1 MNRTVHIPV
10 LPAEVLRYLAPAA
23 GETFVD
29 ATIGMGG
36 HASLIA
42 ERLGPSGTLLGI
54 DLDASALALAGEN
67 LSFFPGRLLLR
78 QGNFEDLAVFLQ
90 KEKLPA
96 PDGILFDL
104 GVSSLQLDEGQ
115 RGFSYWQDAS
125 LDMRMDV
132 SQKFSA
138 AELVN
143 SATQEELTRIIR
155 DYGEEAWA
163 SRIAHFIVEER
174 QRRPILTTGHLVEV
188 IKAAIPAGARRRGPH
203 PARRTFQALR
213 IAVNRELEALTKALV
228 AGINSLAPGGRMA
241 VISFH
246 SLEDRIVKKIFQE
259 KARSCQCPPELPV
272 CRCEGRPVI
281 EILTPR
287 PVTPSAEEKKA
298 NNRSRSAKLRAVR
311 KLV

>member
-1 MNRTVHIPV
+1 MNSTVHIPV
-10 LPAEVLRYLAPAA
+10 LPTEVIRYLAPAA

-54 DLDASALALAGEN
+54 DLDESALALAGEN
-67 LSFFPGRLLLR
+67 LSFFSGRLLLR
-78 QGNFEDLAVFLQ
+78 QGNYEDLAVFLQ
-90 KEKLPA
+90 EEKLPA

-104 GVSSLQLDEGQ
+104 GVSSLQLDQGG
-115 RGFSYWQDAS
+115 RGFSYWQDAP
-125 LDMRMDV
+125 LDMRMNV
-132 SQKFSA
+132 SQKLSA
-138 AELVN
+138 AELIN
-143 SATQEELTRIIR
+143 RASQEELTRIIR
-155 DYGEEAWA
+155 EYGEESWA
-163 SRIAHFIVEER
+163 SRIAQFIVNER
-174 QRRPILTTGHLVEV
+174 QRNPILTTHHLVKI
-188 IKAAIPAGARRRGPH
+188 IKAAVPAGARRRGPH

-213 IAVNRELEALTKALV
+213 IAVNRELETLKNGLV
-228 AGINSLAPGGRMA
+228 AGVNSLAPGGRMA

-246 SLEDRIVKKIFQE
+246 SLEDRIVKKIFRE
-259 KARSCQCPPELPV
+259 KARRCQCPPGLPV
-272 CRCEGRPVI
+272 CRCDGRPKI

-287 PVTPSAEEKKA
+287 PVIPSPEEKKA